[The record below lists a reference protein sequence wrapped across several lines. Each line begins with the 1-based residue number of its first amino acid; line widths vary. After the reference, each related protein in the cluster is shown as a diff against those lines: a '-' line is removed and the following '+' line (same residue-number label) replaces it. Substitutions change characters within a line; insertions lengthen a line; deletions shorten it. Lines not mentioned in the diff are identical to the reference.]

1 MKIRALRNNYL
12 YKGNGDSIDVA
23 EFLQYNH
30 DNPNN
35 KSITIIHSLNVLS
48 RESTKTSYCY
58 CFL

>member
-1 MKIRALRNNYL
+1 MKIKALWDSYL
-12 YKGNGDSIDVA
+12 RKGNGDGIEVA
-23 EFLQYNH
+23 KFLQHNH